1 MINKLSRDDVW
12 MENSLKLTQSVE
24 DYLEVMYN
32 LEKEKGAIKV
42 KDIALKMNVKP
53 PSVVEA
59 LKKLAERDIVSYE
72 PYTNIRLNEKG
83 VEIAEDVIHKHLIL
97 KNFLN
102 ILGVDMKTANEDAC
116 SMEHVLD
123 GSTIKK
129 LKKFAEFTEIW
140 PNADDFLDSFHYYDK
155 YGKLP
160 P

>member
-1 MINKLSRDDVW
+1 
-12 MENSLKLTQSVE
+12 MENSLKLTKSVE

-32 LEKEKGAIKV
+32 LEMEKGVIKI
-42 KDIALKMNVKP
+42 KDIASKMNVKP

-59 LKKLAERDIVSYE
+59 LKKLADRDIISYE
-72 PYTNIRLNEKG
+72 PYTDIKLNKKG
-83 VEIAEDVIHKHLIL
+83 LEIAEDVIHKHEIL
-97 KNFLN
+97 KNFLH
-102 ILGVDMKTANEDAC
+102 ILGVDMKTADEDAC

-140 PNADDFLDSFHYYDK
+140 PYANEFLDSFRYYEK
-155 YGKLP
+155 NGKLP

>member
-1 MINKLSRDDVW
+1 
-12 MENSLKLTQSVE
+12 MENSLKLTKSVE

-42 KDIALKMNVKP
+42 KDITLKLNVKP
-53 PSVVEA
+53 PGVVEA
-59 LKKLAERDIVSYE
+59 LKKLDERDIVSYE
-72 PYTNIRLNEKG
+72 LIQILGWKG
-83 VEIAEDVIHKHLIL
+83 VEIAEDIIHKHMIL

-129 LKKFAEFTEIW
+129 LKNLLNL
-140 PNADDFLDSFHYYDK
+140 PK
-155 YGKLP
+155 YGQMP
-160 P
+160 IIF

>member
-1 MINKLSRDDVW
+1 MR
-12 MENSLKLTQSVE
+12 NSLKLTKSVE

-32 LEKEKGAIKV
+32 LEKEKGTIKI
-42 KDIALKMNVKP
+42 KDIALKLDVKP

-59 LKKLAERDIVSYE
+59 LKKLADHDIVSYE
-72 PYTNIRLNEKG
+72 PYTDIKLNDKG
-83 VEIAEDVIHKHLIL
+83 VEIAEDVIYKHMIL

-102 ILGVDMKTANEDAC
+102 ILGVDLKTANEDAC
-116 SMEHVLD
+116 AMEHILD

-129 LKKFAEFTEIW
+129 LKKFAEFTDIW
-140 PNADDFLDSFHYYDK
+140 PYAKEFLDSFHYFDK